1 MFLYYWFVYRTR
13 VTLKRN
19 GVVLDLVP
27 PPTKVNNL
35 IFGRTWVDSPGE
47 MIMTNLTTGDKVVLY
62 FQPCGWFG
70 AGRYEVDGY
79 VYNAAEEPQILMT
92 GKWNESMSYQPCDLV
107 GEPLPGTELKEV
119 WHVADVPKDDKF
131 QYTYFAH
138 KLNSFDT
145 APKKLLAS
153 DSRLRPDR
161 YALEKGDLSKS
172 GAEKSRL
179 EERQRAEKREREA
192 KHDQFTP
199 KWFDLTEEVTPTPW
213 GDLEVYQY
221 NNKYTEHR
229 AAIDSSDSI
238 DAVDVTS
245 IEFNPWQ
252 YGNLSAE

>member
-1 MFLYYWFVYRTR
+1 MGSPKKDQNKGFFAAMSSGLSR
-13 VTLKRN
+13 
-19 GVVLDLVP
+19 
-27 PPTKVNNL
+27 
-35 IFGRTWVDSPGE
+35 FGKAMHRSVG
-47 MIMTNLTTGDKVVLY
+47 
-62 FQPCGWFG
+62 G

-92 GKWNESMSYQPCDLV
+92 GKWNESMSYQPCDLE

-221 NNKYTEHR
+221 NSKYTEHR